1 MFKVYIN
8 GILATLGIA
17 IGGCAYL
24 TIENKYIGALLFS
37 IALIAVCVFEF
48 SLFTSKIGGVLEDF
62 TVNKFL
68 RVLCCLL
75 GNITGCVIFGLIAS
89 LVSQELISSSV
100 AICQK
105 KLTQPIISTIV
116 RGFFCGSLIYIAVRF
131 YKQKDNFLGILIS
144 IPTFILSGFEHSIAD
159 MFYFVVSGVVS
170 LQVILYLGFVI
181 VGNSVGALIIPLL
194 EKLAKIFDKK
204 ENKA

>member
-75 GNITGCVIFGLIAS
+75 GNITGCVIFGLIAR

-170 LQVILYLGFVI
+170 LQVVLYLGFVI

>member
-75 GNITGCVIFGLIAS
+75 GNITGCVIFGLIAR
-89 LVSQELISSSV
+89 LVSQDLISSSV

-170 LQVILYLGFVI
+170 LQVVLYLGFVI

-204 ENKA
+204 QNKA